1 MTDKRVAGIFYSF
14 LISSLLASCGVPQ
27 SELDAANAKIAE
39 LEASIKQLQADKVAV
54 AATPTPEKVE
64 DNKAPEKQE
73 HVEEQ
78 PSAWTYHNKEDEMSG
93 GKTYTASVISSNS
106 VSFSF
111 PYNGLQNGTLLLRN
125 DPKYGKDII
134 FRIEKGQILCSS
146 YDGCNVLI
154 RFDDEKPVTYSANPP
169 ADNSSEVIFISN
181 YTKFLNNL
189 KNAKIVRISPTIY
202 QEGSPVFE
210 FNVSGFDI
218 EKYKPKD

>member
-1 MTDKRVAGIFYSF
+1 MTDKRVSGVFCLF

-39 LEASIKQLQADKVAV
+39 LEASIKQLQAEKGKV
-54 AATPTPEKVE
+54 AATPEKLE
-64 DNKAPEKQE
+64 ENKAPEKQE
-73 HVEEQ
+73 HVVEER
-78 PSAWTYHNKEDEMSG
+78 PSAWTYHKKEDEMTG
-93 GKTYTASVISSNS
+93 GKTYTASVTSSNS

-111 PYNGLQNGTLLLRN
+111 PYSGLQNGTLALRD
-125 DPKYGKDII
+125 DPKYGKDVI

-146 YDGCNVLI
+146 YEGCNVLI
-154 RFDDEKPVTYSANPP
+154 RFDDKKPITYSANPP
-169 ADNSSEVIFISN
+169 ADNSSEIIFIGN
-181 YTKFLNNL
+181 YSKFLNSL
-189 KNAKIVRISPTIY
+189 KNAKTVRISPTIH